1 MTGGNQYEDH
11 HAGRALRRSANH
23 GCKQCF
29 QQKPAAM
36 KPEQA
41 EAMKFLMSRSFPGP
55 ELLDFEKRIGYMD
68 RNKIDVLPF
77 LNIQPD
83 TDQIYT
89 GDI

>member
-1 MTGGNQYEDH
+1 
-11 HAGRALRRSANH
+11 
-23 GCKQCF
+23 
-29 QQKPAAM
+29 M

-41 EAMKFLMSRSFPGP
+41 EAMKFLMSCSFPGP

>member
-1 MTGGNQYEDH
+1 
-11 HAGRALRRSANH
+11 
-23 GCKQCF
+23 
-29 QQKPAAM
+29 M